1 MDAKLI
7 GKQLQNRRKKLELT
21 QLQLAEILGVTH
33 QAVSRWE
40 TGESIP
46 DIQTLLEL
54 SKLYSITIDD
64 IINPNDRIVKVE
76 EITTETE
83 VSSNDYDLFF
93 KLNILLNSIAFIF
106 FMLTVT
112 RIDNWRIGFMLITLL
127 LMTSGFVLNLVTFHF
142 SEKTDNNKK
151 KNNISI
157 MIFSLVFYVLIGYFT
172 FILPIYVLLTF
183 PFVFLWLVILN
194 IIIRYMVFGY
204 TIRLKPIDV
213 LTLTLTGFGLLIY
226 INFYAELT
234 SYFPYSSF
242 IPLDEYLNYNDVM
255 FMMFF
260 GLILFLISSFV
271 MFFEFRDRKHLVVSW
286 ISIILFVLF
295 VVIKMLAESLEQNF
309 LADFIFSSN
318 GMILVYS
325 LLILNAIALLVL
337 IVRELY
343 KKRDLFI
350 LLSHGTLALFILLFL
365 VSNYTLSYQYYDGN
379 ITRLYHVGFNNS
391 DFLLS
396 YLGVIIPVIPS
407 IFLLKKR
414 YNSAVQ
420 NF

>member
-204 TIRLKPIDV
+204 TIRLQPVDV

-242 IPLDEYLNYNDVM
+242 IPLDEYLNYNDM
-255 FMMFF
+255 
-260 GLILFLISSFV
+260 
-271 MFFEFRDRKHLVVSW
+271 
-286 ISIILFVLF
+286 
-295 VVIKMLAESLEQNF
+295 
-309 LADFIFSSN
+309 
-318 GMILVYS
+318 
-325 LLILNAIALLVL
+325 
-337 IVRELY
+337 
-343 KKRDLFI
+343 
-350 LLSHGTLALFILLFL
+350 
-365 VSNYTLSYQYYDGN
+365 
-379 ITRLYHVGFNNS
+379 NNS
-391 DFLLS
+391 QS
-396 YLGVIIPVIPS
+396 S
-407 IFLLKKR
+407 QK
-414 YNSAVQ
+414 
-420 NF
+420 